1 MNLREKLD
9 NNQQLELIQDEIG
22 NLNSLLLMYPEE
34 CLDKLIKNKEKLYKI
49 AKMFDNGLANVTTSI
64 MLMQCRSETCPYK
77 LTCPLL
83 KAGIQPEGYF
93 CPIEKK
99 ITNELEIT
107 LTQALDIDPQDT
119 IEMELLYDFI
129 DAKLLDLRTSGMLA
143 DTSLVQEITKEGRNG
158 SVISKDVAPEFTIK
172 MDLKNLKTRI
182 LNEFMATRL
191 SKRRYG
197 VVGANTMEDIIKS
210 AMGV

>member
-9 NNQQLELIQDEIG
+9 NNQQLQLIQEDVG
-22 NLNSLLLMYPEE
+22 DLSSLLAMYPEE
-34 CLDKLIKNKEKLYKI
+34 ALEKLIKNKDKLHKI
-49 AKMFDNGLANVTTSI
+49 AKLFDNGLTNITASVI
-64 MLMQCRSETCPYK
+64 LMRCCPTTCPYR

-83 KAGIQPEGYF
+83 KAGIEPEGSY

-107 LTQALDIDPQDT
+107 LMQALDIDPQDT
-119 IEMELLYDFI
+119 VEMELLYDFI

-143 DTSLVQEITKEGRNG
+143 EGSLIQEITKDGRNG
-158 SVISKDVAPEFTIK
+158 SVISKDIAPEFSIK
-172 MDLKNLKTRI
+172 MDLKALKARL

-191 SKRRYG
+191 SKKRYG
-197 VVGANTMEDIIKS
+197 IQGVNTMEDIIKS
-210 AMGV
+210 AMAG